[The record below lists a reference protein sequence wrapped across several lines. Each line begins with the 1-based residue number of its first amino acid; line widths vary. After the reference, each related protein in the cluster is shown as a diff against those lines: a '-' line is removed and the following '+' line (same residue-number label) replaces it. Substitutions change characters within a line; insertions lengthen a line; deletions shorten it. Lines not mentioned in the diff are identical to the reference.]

1 MIMAKKNFDKELL
14 TGAATFITKAQ
25 EQKAA
30 AGKNECGR
38 MNILFGDEL
47 TKFINELHWRL
58 RLSRN
63 DTVVAIVRAY
73 KEAYEKDQQ
82 GAEEA
87 LTKE

>member
-1 MIMAKKNFDKELL
+1 MAKKDFANEIN
-14 TGAATFITKAQ
+14 TGFAKFSTEAQ
-25 EQKAA
+25 RQKAA
-30 AGKNECGR
+30 TGKKNECGR

-47 TKFINELHWRL
+47 TNFIDELHWRL

-63 DTVVAIVRAY
+63 DVVVAIVRAY